1 MARPV
6 ILVAISSDLVRDP
19 IARNNEY
26 MVIVMI
32 HSMRRLMKN
41 CEAVLESPA
50 ILFGVSIPPISQCNE
65 PRGTHW
71 EWILLRHPKST
82 HQYTTMSKMRT
93 CTKTSGAST
102 TVCAIAYAA
111 GLWKELIAYN

>member
-6 ILVAISSDLVRDP
+6 ILVAMSSDFVKDP
-19 IARNNEY
+19 MARNKEY

-41 CEAVLESPA
+41 WDAVFESPA
-50 ILFGVSIPPISQCNE
+50 I
-65 PRGTHW
+65 
-71 EWILLRHPKST
+71 
-82 HQYTTMSKMRT
+82 QYTTISKMRT
-93 CTKTSGAST
+93 CTRTSGAST

-111 GLWKELIAYN
+111 GLWKELIADN